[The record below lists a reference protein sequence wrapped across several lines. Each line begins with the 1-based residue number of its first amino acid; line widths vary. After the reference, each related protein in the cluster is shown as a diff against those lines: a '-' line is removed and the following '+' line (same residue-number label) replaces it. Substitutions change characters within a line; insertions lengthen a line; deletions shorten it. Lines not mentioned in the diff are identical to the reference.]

1 MNLNIQW
8 ITHYF
13 EREKKMNC
21 PICNKNTVELKI
33 EELER
38 DFRKEKFKVFQQFYF
53 CNSCKNDFTTSEQD
67 GVSVNQVYNQYR
79 EKHSIPFPEEIKLV
93 RETYNISSSKIA
105 EVLGFGINQYR
116 NYEAGEMPNNSNS
129 KTLKVICNPIHFKAY
144 IEQSSNIF
152 KTHEYEKIMKLLN
165 VAIEKG
171 QNKNILSKIFED
183 FLTPNKFN
191 GYTIPSFKKFFNMI
205 LFFNDNAF
213 FQVRLNKFLFYADFS
228 NYRKTGKSISGLP
241 YAAITMGSVPD
252 RYKTLM
258 DYAEIEGYIEY
269 GYDSVINSNSERII
283 NKVKFESSLFN
294 NDEIE
299 SMNVVLDTFRFK
311 TTDEIKDLCHTE
323 KAWTENHNGSK
334 IISYLDYA
342 PLLKEI

>member
-13 EREKKMNC
+13 ERDKKMNC
-21 PICNKNTVELKI
+21 PICNNNTVELKI

-38 DFRKEKFKVFQQFYF
+38 EFRKEKFKVFEQYYF

-67 GVSVNQVYNQYR
+67 DLSVNQVYNQYR

-116 NYEAGEMPNNSNS
+116 NYEAGEMPNKSNS

-144 IEQSSNIF
+144 IEQSNNIF
-152 KTHEYEKIMKLLN
+152 KIHEYEKIVKLLDIE
-165 VAIEKG
+165 IEKE
-171 QNKNILSKIFED
+171 QNKNILSIIFED
-183 FLTPNKFN
+183 FLTPNRFN
-191 GYTIPSFKKFFNMI
+191 GYTIPSFEKFFNMV
-205 LFFNDNAF
+205 LFFNDDAF

-241 YAAITMGSVPD
+241 YAAIPLGIVPE
-252 RYKTLM
+252 RYKALM
-258 DYAEIEGYIEY
+258 DFAEIEGYIEY
-269 GYDSVINSNSERII
+269 GYDSSINSNSERII
-283 NKVKFESSLFN
+283 NKVKFESSLFTDN
-294 NDEIE
+294 EIE
-299 SMNVVLDTFRFK
+299 SMNVVLDTLRFK
-311 TTDEIKDLCHTE
+311 STDKIVELNHNE
-323 KAWTENHNGSK
+323 KAWIENHNENK